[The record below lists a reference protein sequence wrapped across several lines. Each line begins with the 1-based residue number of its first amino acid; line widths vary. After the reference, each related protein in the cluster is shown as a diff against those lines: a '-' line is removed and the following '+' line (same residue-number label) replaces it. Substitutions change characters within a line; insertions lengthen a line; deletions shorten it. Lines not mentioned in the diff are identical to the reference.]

1 MGIACLKM
9 SVSQENL
16 NQKTILQ
23 KTLNLSKTSINS
35 PSKNSLETL
44 QKKLSRHAPSKHF
57 KKLSVKTLTKL
68 SIKSY
73 QETLHQK
80 TLKRLSINKRSRN
93 SLSNIQPNAQSL
105 CIFPSCEQVGWS
117 PSSQSLPAMS
127 DFHKN
132 WLEQAQ
138 CINAFAKQ
146 KHVRNPERATVLS
159 DRLLTSQ

>member
-1 MGIACLKM
+1 M
-9 SVSQENL
+9 
-16 NQKTILQ
+16 
-23 KTLNLSKTSINS
+23 
-35 PSKNSLETL
+35 
-44 QKKLSRHAPSKHF
+44 
-57 KKLSVKTLTKL
+57 TKL

-159 DRLLTSQ
+159 DRLLTSQWDFCNQSCWFHGKAFAFGIKNLKPLIILWLLQSKFH